1 MKKTELTLDHVN
13 PYEVRRGL
21 HIELESIDKED
32 KDRRNKATKKVL
44 ENLSIHPAY
53 YSELENY
60 NTMYR
65 NEPTKP
71 SFKKHLKEKNKET
84 DMIEVKLRESVKKL
98 AKQIIKEEYTE
109 YLPDDKKS
117 TNNSRLLNQVQ
128 GSLNTLANELREL
141 AAEYSKNKDK
151 AVVGKMKRY
160 NEERKQLE
168 SVYNKLL
175 ASELNETDLSE
186 ISIPYSPVQVIST
199 MKEAIDNFEMVMK
212 NISLNGWMGEQVG
225 VNERKKIERNY
236 MEVKSHL
243 TALEESLDE
252 MLDGWKS

>member
-1 MKKTELTLDHVN
+1 MKKTELTLDNVN

-21 HIELESIDKED
+21 HVELESIDKED
-32 KDRRNKATKKVL
+32 KDRKNKATKKVL
-44 ENLSIHPAY
+44 ENLAIHPAY
-53 YSELENY
+53 YSELEHF
-60 NTMYR
+60 NTVNR
-65 NEPTKP
+65 NESTKP
-71 SFKKHLKEKNKET
+71 SFKKYLKEKNKET
-84 DMIEVKLRESVKKL
+84 DMVEAKLRESVKKL
-98 AKQIIKEEYTE
+98 AKQIIKEEYSE
-109 YLPDDKKS
+109 YVPEDKGVS
-117 TNNSRLLNQVQ
+117 SNSRLLNQVQ